1 LIAKQSVRAFENMNT
16 KIAASLFAP
25 VFALA
30 FSAAATAQEAAVQP
44 LELTGEQVTKFIA
57 SYPALATSF
66 AAIDPEFD
74 TADPDS
80 LIGQIG
86 LMVEGDPEE
95 SPLDKAASGAGYASF
110 DEWGQIAGNIL
121 LARLWAQNPPDEAEI
136 AASEADIMAQSDVSE
151 DEKKEMIAGLHQA
164 LGSAREQKPGD
175 ANIEAV
181 RPFLAQLDETIGAA
195 E

>member
-1 LIAKQSVRAFENMNT
+1 MHIK
-16 KIAASLFAP
+16 LFCG
-25 VFALA
+25 VLA
-30 FSAAATAQEAAVQP
+30 GMAMTVTAIAQESAVQP
-44 LELTGEQVTKFIA
+44 LDITSEQVSKLIA
-57 SYPALATSF
+57 SYPALSTSF

-74 TADPDS
+74 TTDPDS

-86 LMVEGDPEE
+86 LMVEGDPEG
-95 SPLDKAASGAGYASF
+95 SALDKAASAAGYASF

-136 AASEADIMAQSDVSE
+136 AASEADIMSQSDVSD

-164 LGSAREQKPGD
+164 LGSAREQKPSD

-181 RPFLAQLDETIGAA
+181 RPFLAQLDETIGIG

>member
-86 LMVEGDPEE
+86 LMVEGDPED

-110 DEWGQIAGNIL
+110 DEWGQIAGNVL

-136 AASEADIMAQSDVSE
+136 ATSEAEIMAQSDVSE
-151 DEKKEMIAGLHQA
+151 EEKKEMIAGLHQA

-181 RPFLAQLDETIGAA
+181 RPFLAQLDETIGAG

>member
-1 LIAKQSVRAFENMNT
+1 MNS
-16 KIAASLFAP
+16 KIAASLFAI
-25 VFALA
+25 VM
-30 FSAAATAQEAAVQP
+30 STAATAQESAVQP
-44 LELTGEQVTKFIA
+44 VELSGEQVTKFIA
-57 SYPALATSF
+57 SYPTLSTAFT
-66 AAIDPEFD
+66 AIDPEFD

-86 LMVEGDPEE
+86 LMVEGDPEN
-95 SPLDKAASGAGYASF
+95 SALDTAAGGAGYSSF

-136 AASEADIMAQSDVSE
+136 ATSEAEIMAQSDVSE
-151 DEKKEMIAGLHQA
+151 EEKKEMIAGLHQA
-164 LGSAREQKPGD
+164 LGSAREQKPSE